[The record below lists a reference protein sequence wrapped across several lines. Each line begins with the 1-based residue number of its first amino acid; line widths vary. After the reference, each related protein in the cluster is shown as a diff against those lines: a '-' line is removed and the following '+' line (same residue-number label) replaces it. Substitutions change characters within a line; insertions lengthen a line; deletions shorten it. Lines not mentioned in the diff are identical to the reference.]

1 MATEAALS
9 LLSEVMTCGG
19 GGMRHRGRMCS
30 SDESLRMAG
39 HATCEARAQCF
50 TCPSIVTRPSP
61 ECGMQRSGNKD
72 ARRRHS
78 DWSLPKHEEEREA
91 NHLLLRC
98 GVPMQHGG
106 WRNDAAAQ
114 QRSARGCEPAAHRD
128 C

>member
-19 GGMRHRGRMCS
+19 GGMRHRGRMRS

-78 DWSLPKHEEEREA
+78 DWSLPRHEETEGSEPPFVA
-91 NHLLLRC
+91 LRRSNAA
-98 GVPMQHGG
+98 
-106 WRNDAAAQ
+106 WRLAQ
-114 QRSARGCEPAAHRD
+114 RCRRSATLC
-128 C
+128 